1 MMITIRS
8 TLLLVLV
15 LLFCAETVFGS
26 GTSDSAKE
34 NEQKED
40 KSTGTYEMNFEDLT
54 GQTHR
59 LAMLAQDNQKNLLTK
74 IADALKHDGVPVPKK
89 IYLIHNGLL
98 LNTDS
103 DFWQDVNRRI
113 DSTVQMA
120 FKGKAHCKKF
130 SSESKSDHFFV
141 YLAPNETIFQLKTFI
156 RHEFQEIYGSKRSL
170 KEQRLISSNK
180 TLENHRTIKSYNII
194 KEAESE
200 YHNLE
205 CYQLEKVVL
214 INKTGGMLVRKHGK
228 DSDGDDILHIPVSK
242 ELEIYALAG
251 KDTVQMLKHMISKR
265 WKIAADEQIIS
276 YTPYGLIS
284 ERKPRILI
292 DNKSLLDQRVY
303 AADGELFLEKKSTDS
318 PIVESTSDDEID
330 YSKSGE
336 EIVVSKSDEEIDES
350 KSGEEIVVPKS
361 YDEIVEPQ
369 SDDEIVDSE
378 SSESLVSQNN
388 EIQSSKVERILFGIS
403 ISAAVILLILLLLV
417 FLCAGL
423 DSGVKISRSA
433 L

>member
-40 KSTGTYEMNFEDLT
+40 IIKSTGTYEMNFEDLT

-59 LAMLAQDNQKNLLTK
+59 LAMLTQDDQEILLTK

-214 INKTGGMLVRKHGK
+214 INKTGGVLVRKHGK

-265 WKIAADEQIIS
+265 WEIAADEQIIS

-284 ERKPRILI
+284 ERKSQILV

-330 YSKSGE
+330 YSKSGDEIDESKSRE
-336 EIVVSKSDEEIDES
+336 EIVVSKSDEEIVVS
-350 KSGEEIVVPKS
+350 SLNLVKKSLCLNLMMKSMSLYLVMKSLIVNPLNLWSRKIMKFNRRKLNGF
-361 YDEIVEPQ
+361 Y
-369 SDDEIVDSE
+369 SE
-378 SSESLVSQNN
+378 FQ
-388 EIQSSKVERILFGIS
+388 
-403 ISAAVILLILLLLV
+403 
-417 FLCAGL
+417 
-423 DSGVKISRSA
+423 SA
-433 L
+433 LPLFC